1 MSFCQEPAP
10 LSYHPRHT
18 WATSTATTPTRHPR
32 RPPAA
37 QAERQRFQFNLN
49 VGGNALC
56 CFAAFP
62 PPLEGPLEG
71 RGALEWDSPRS
82 GARRST
88 VPKGQEKA
96 KKSNKPK
103 LTTKEKQKKK
113 KEKEEKKK

>member
-1 MSFCQEPAP
+1 MWVAMPCVAS
-10 LSYHPRHT
+10 LRS
-18 WATSTATTPTRHPR
+18 
-32 RPPAA
+32 
-37 QAERQRFQFNLN
+37 
-49 VGGNALC
+49 
-56 CFAAFP
+56 